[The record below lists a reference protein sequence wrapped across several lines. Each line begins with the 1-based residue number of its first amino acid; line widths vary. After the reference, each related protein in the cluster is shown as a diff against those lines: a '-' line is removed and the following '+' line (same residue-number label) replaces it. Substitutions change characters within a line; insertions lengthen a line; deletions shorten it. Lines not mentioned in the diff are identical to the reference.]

1 MEIALL
7 NQRILIQLRTAFTD
21 ELGNH
26 DSQWE
31 DYYSCA
37 ATISNE
43 SGAPNQTAGI
53 YEDPAEIAF
62 TIRYCKAALGI
73 DPMLHRVVFS
83 NQNYQILTVDHQSY
97 KGDWIKISCKKEP
110 V

>member
-26 DSQWE
+26 GSTWE

-43 SGAPNQTAGI
+43 SGWSS
-53 YEDPAEIAF
+53 
-62 TIRYCKAALGI
+62 
-73 DPMLHRVVFS
+73 FS
-83 NQNYQILTVDHQSY
+83 KNST
-97 KGDWIKISCKKEP
+97 
-110 V
+110 